1 MCCSVFKK
9 MDDAMK
15 LYPDSDVLVS
25 FASLRS
31 AYESTVEAMQYP
43 QVFTHFLIFTCHLMS
58 KYRCVSNEFCL
69 YFAISRLLRLFVGF

>member
-1 MCCSVFKK
+1 

-15 LYPDSDVLVS
+15 LYPDADVLVS

-43 QVFTHFLIFTCHLMS
+43 QVTLHFISPSVNFLSLLLA
-58 KYRCVSNEFCL
+58 KQFCT
-69 YFAISRLLRLFVGF
+69 

>member
-1 MCCSVFKK
+1 

-15 LYPDSDVLVS
+15 LYPDAEVLVS

-43 QVFTHFLIFTCHLMS
+43 QVLIYFSVVFTACAVKLFL
-58 KYRCVSNEFCL
+58 
-69 YFAISRLLRLFVGF
+69 